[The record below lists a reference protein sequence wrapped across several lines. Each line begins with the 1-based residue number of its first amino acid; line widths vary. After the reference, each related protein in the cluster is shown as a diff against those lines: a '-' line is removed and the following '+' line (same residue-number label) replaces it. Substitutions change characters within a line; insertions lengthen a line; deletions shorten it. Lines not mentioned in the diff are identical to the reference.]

1 MRPASDPNVAR
12 SVMDRLKNEAKGTGE
27 AFNPLLTRYVGFRL
41 LHRLSV
47 SEFRDRFF
55 VKGAT
60 MFLLWTGSTH
70 RPTKDIDLLGLT
82 VQDEAEIA
90 QTFRELCGIAC
101 PEDGVVFDPESVQ
114 AGLIREEQTYG
125 GIRVTL
131 VGYLGNAKVH
141 LQIDIGFGDA
151 VTPEAQEIEL
161 PAIVRDVPPV
171 RLKGYPAESA
181 IAEKFQAL
189 TFLGLENSRMKDF
202 FDIAY
207 LADTMEFEAS
217 TLGEAIRATFKR
229 RKTDLPEST
238 PVALTKEFYE
248 NDLVATR
255 WRAFVRKND
264 IRSPYNGLQT
274 VIHHVERFLAPAL
287 ENARSERPSV
297 ARWQSGDWHGE

>member
-1 MRPASDPNVAR
+1 
-12 SVMDRLKNEAKGTGE
+12 MDRLRNEVRSTGE
-27 AFNPLLTRYVGFRL
+27 AFNPLLVRYVGFRL

-47 SEFRDRFF
+47 SDSRDRFF
-55 VKGAT
+55 MKGAT

-82 VQDEAEIA
+82 TQDESEIE
-90 QTFRELCGIAC
+90 QTFRDLCGIAC
-101 PEDGVVFDPESVQ
+101 PEDGVVFDPESVR

-125 GIRVTL
+125 GIRVTM
-131 VGYLGNAKVH
+131 VGILGNARVP

-151 VTPEAQEIEL
+151 VTPEAREVEL

-171 RLKGYPAESA
+171 RLKGYPAETA

-189 TFLGLENSRMKDF
+189 TVLGLENGRMKDL

-217 TLGEAIRATFKR
+217 TLGRAIRATFER
-229 RKTDLPEST
+229 RQTEWPDST
-238 PVALTKEFYE
+238 PVALTDEFHE

-255 WRAFVRKND
+255 WKAFVRRNG
-264 IRSPYNGLQT
+264 IQSPYDHLPT
-274 VIHHVERFLAPAL
+274 VIHRIERFLSPVL
-287 ENARSERPSV
+287 ETARTTVPSQ
-297 ARWQSGDWHGE
+297 ARWHQGDWREH